1 VKDDPDARFEAA
13 EPVEQPIPQARPRRK
28 PSNPRAPYHE
38 PLLPEHEEELALS
51 IGQGLALLQ
60 RRENE
65 PPEALL
71 DALVAFVDQAAAGK
85 RRLTRDPSDAAFA
98 LGCAFGQQICR
109 GLGFGWAHL
118 RRSRPPGIVV
128 LSADFRRLTGPRSV
142 VDAALARGQGALLR
156 DHYAELA
163 AKDASP
169 STALYARVR
178 PTAR

>member
-1 VKDDPDARFEAA
+1 VTDDPDARFEAA
-13 EPVEQPIPQARPRRK
+13 EPVEQAIPQARPRRK

-38 PLLPEHEEELALS
+38 PLLPEHEDELALA
-51 IGQGLALLQ
+51 IGQGLALIE

-65 PPEALL
+65 APRALV
-71 DALVAFVDQAAAGK
+71 DALVAFVDQVAARK

-128 LSADFRRLTGPRSV
+128 ISADLRRLTGPRSV
-142 VDAALARGQGALLR
+142 VDAALERGQGALLR
-156 DHYAELA
+156 DHYAKLA
-163 AKDASP
+163 GSDEGPAQ
-169 STALYARVR
+169 ALYVRVR
-178 PTAR
+178 